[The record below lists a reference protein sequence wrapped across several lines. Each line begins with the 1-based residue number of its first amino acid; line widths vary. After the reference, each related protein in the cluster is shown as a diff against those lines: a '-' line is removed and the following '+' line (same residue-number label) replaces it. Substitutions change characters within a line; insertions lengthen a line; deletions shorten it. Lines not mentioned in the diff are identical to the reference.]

1 MKHVIAI
8 DIGTSNIKAA
18 AFDEHLNKVSSAEH
32 SCNTYRDFPGQAE
45 QDPDEILQAVV
56 HVLAS
61 VTSTLE
67 DPSTVEYIAFSSA
80 MHSLIIVDS
89 DHKPLTR
96 CLIWSDN
103 RAADEVRRFKESNDW
118 LAHYRRTG
126 TPIHPMSPFFKLL
139 WLKNNT
145 DILAKAGHIISIKD
159 YIVRYLSGR
168 YITDYSL
175 ASASG
180 LLNIHKLKWDREA
193 IEILGIS
200 ETLLPELADVDTKL
214 DIKNNEITERLASAS
229 DVKIILGASDG
240 CLANLGSG
248 ALNRGETTLTIGTSG
263 AVRMTVDKPLLDDQ
277 GRTFCYYLA
286 SDKWIIGGAV
296 NNGGNVLAYLDGIID
311 SGNGDIYQRI
321 EQSVGKVEPG
331 SEGLLFIPYLFGERA
346 PHWDGSLSASYL
358 CIGPQHTKDHF
369 LRAALEGISYN
380 LREVWQLLESIAGS
394 STRITASGGFLK
406 SQVWSQ
412 IVADIFGHEIE
423 ASAGV
428 DSSCLGA
435 AMLSGYSNRF
445 EPGQNKT
452 VEAIHTNASS
462 NEIYLKLYD
471 RYLLCSRLLTE
482 LTPQA

>member
-8 DIGTSNIKAA
+8 DIGTTNIKAA

-61 VTSTLE
+61 VTSTLD

-80 MHSLIIVDS
+80 MHSLIVVDS

-103 RAADEVRRFKESNDW
+103 RAADEVLRFKAANDW

-175 ASASG
+175 ASATG
-180 LLNIHKLKWDREA
+180 LFNIHTLKWDHEA
-193 IEILGIS
+193 IEKLGIS

-214 DIKNNEITERLASAS
+214 DIKNNELIERLAFAS

-248 ALNRGETTLTIGTSG
+248 ALDRGETTLTIGTSG
-263 AVRMTVDKPLLDDQ
+263 AVRMTVDKPLLDEQ

-286 SDKWIIGGAV
+286 RDKWIIGGAV

-311 SGNGDIYQRI
+311 SGDGNIYQRI
-321 EQSVGKVEPG
+321 EQTVSEVDPG

-346 PHWDGSLSASYL
+346 PHWDGSLSAAYL
-358 CIGPQHTKDHF
+358 DIGPQHTKDHF
-369 LRAALEGISYN
+369 VRAALEGISYN

-394 STRITASGGFLK
+394 STRVAASGGFLK

-412 IVADIFGHEIE
+412 IVADIFGREIE
-423 ASAGV
+423 ASAAV

-435 AMLSGYSNRF
+435 AMLSGYRTRF
-445 EPGQNKT
+445 DPDIQMKKIAPNLTDSKQ
-452 VEAIHTNASS
+452 
-462 NEIYLKLYD
+462 YLNLFE
-471 RYLLCSRLLTE
+471 RYLQYSRLLTE
-482 LTPQA
+482 LI

>member
-8 DIGTSNIKAA
+8 DIGTTNIKAA
-18 AFDEHLNKVSSAEH
+18 AFDEHLNKLSSAEH
-32 SCNTYRDFPGQAE
+32 CCNTYRDFPGQAE

-61 VTSTLE
+61 VTSALE
-67 DPSTVEYIAFSSA
+67 DPSTVEYISFSSA

-103 RAADEVRRFKESNDW
+103 RAADEVLRFKESNDW

-139 WLKNNT
+139 WLKRNT
-145 DILAKAGHIISIKD
+145 DILAKAGHAISIKD
-159 YIVRYLSGR
+159 YIVRYFTGR

-180 LLNIHKLKWDREA
+180 LLNIHTLKWDHEA
-193 IEILGIS
+193 IEKLGIS

-214 DIKNNEITERLASAS
+214 DIKNNEITERLAFAS

-248 ALNRGETTLTIGTSG
+248 AIDRGETTLTIGTSG
-263 AVRMTVDKPLLDDQ
+263 AVRVTVDKPLLDDQ

-321 EQSVGKVEPG
+321 EQTVSEIEPG
-331 SEGLLFIPYLFGERA
+331 SEGLTFIPYLFGERA
-346 PHWDGSLSASYL
+346 PHWDGSLRAAYL
-358 CIGPQHTKDHF
+358 GIGPQHTKNHF

-406 SQVWSQ
+406 SQAWGQ
-412 IVADIFGHEIE
+412 IVADIFGREIE
-423 ASAGV
+423 APSAV

-435 AMLSGYSNRF
+435 AMLSGFCTEPDQSKPVEVIYPNFSNS
-445 EPGQNKT
+445 EK
-452 VEAIHTNASS
+452 
-462 NEIYLKLYD
+462 YLSLFD
-471 RYLLCSRLLTE
+471 RYLYYSRVLI
-482 LTPQA
+482 Q